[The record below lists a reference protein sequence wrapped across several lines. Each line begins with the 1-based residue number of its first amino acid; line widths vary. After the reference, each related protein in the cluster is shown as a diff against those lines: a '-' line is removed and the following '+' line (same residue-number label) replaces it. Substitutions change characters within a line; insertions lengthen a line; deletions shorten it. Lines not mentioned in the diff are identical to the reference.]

1 MIELWNT
8 LLLEPM
14 LNGLM
19 LFSKAFGGSFG
30 LAIIALTIIVNVF
43 ILPLRL
49 RQLKSTKAMQE
60 LQPKIMELQKKY
72 AKNKEKLSQETM
84 KLYREAGVNPLGCA
98 FPLFIQFPVWIALYQ
113 SVIKALVA
121 VPESLLDLS
130 QHLYFVPAIQQAI
143 PVENH
148 FLWMDLAKPDFPL
161 ALLVMASMWV
171 LQKMSTMPSP
181 DPKQQQMANL
191 MLWMMPL
198 MFGLIALSFPSG
210 LSLYWVVMN
219 LIGIVV
225 QYFVM
230 GWGGLA
236 RAPAGK
242 VTPEVGVSGK
252 KKRK

>member
-19 LFSKAFGGSFG
+19 LFSKALWGNFG
-30 LAIIALTIIVNVF
+30 LAIIALTIIVNVV

-60 LQPKIMELQKKY
+60 LQPKMQELQKKY
-72 AKNKEKLSQETM
+72 GKNKQKLSQETM

-98 FPLFIQFPVWIALYQ
+98 FPLFIQFPIWIALYE

-121 VPESLLDLS
+121 VPERLLDLS
-130 QHLYFVPAIQQAI
+130 EHLYFVPAIQQAV
-143 PVENH
+143 PPQNH
-148 FLWMDLAKPDFPL
+148 FLWMNLAKPDFPL
-161 ALLVMASMWV
+161 ALLVMGSMWV

-181 DPKQQQMANL
+181 DPKQQQMSSL

-198 MFGLIALSFPSG
+198 MFGFIALSFPSG

-230 GWGGLA
+230 GWGGLFA

-242 VTPEVGVSGK
+242 VTPKAKVPGK
-252 KKRK
+252 RG